1 MRPSAG
7 LLAVVLVLAALF
19 SVLTQSWASKR
30 RIQEENVLLLQ
41 GVVFHL
47 GLSDLALST
56 EARYTRHPAVSDLVV
71 VSMDHPGA
79 IDHFPSTSFWAPPR
93 R

>member
-1 MRPSAG
+1 MY
-7 LLAVVLVLAALF
+7 LLGVVLVLAALAGG
-19 SVLTQSWASKR
+19 LAQSSTGKR
-30 RIQEENVLLLQ
+30 RTQEENVLLLQ

-56 EARYTRHPAVSDLVV
+56 EARYTRHVAVSDAVV

-79 IDHFPSTSFWAPPR
+79 IDHFPSTFFWAPPR

>member
-7 LLAVVLVLAALF
+7 LLAVVLVLTVLF
-19 SVLTQSWASKR
+19 SVLAQSSTSKR

-79 IDHFPSTSFWAPPR
+79 IDHFPSTFFWAPVGR
-93 R
+93 